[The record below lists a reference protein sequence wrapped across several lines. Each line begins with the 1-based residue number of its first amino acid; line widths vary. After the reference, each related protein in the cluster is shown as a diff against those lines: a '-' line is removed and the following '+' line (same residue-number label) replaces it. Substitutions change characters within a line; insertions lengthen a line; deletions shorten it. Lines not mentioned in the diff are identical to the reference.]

1 MNSLFHH
8 FIERLRVS
16 RAIQK
21 SFRHLR
27 MVSFDFFYFTKIS
40 NRLILNICTKI
51 TVPTSAPENVQVGML
66 NLTSGVVR
74 WSPPPE
80 DHINGVLLGYKIQ
93 VKAGNSTKI
102 LAQMTLNS
110 STLSVGLHNLTTGA
124 TYNIRVVGYTRV
136 GAGPYS
142 KPVNYILF
150 FCCLFNIHFR
160 MNIEKKNMNKKT
172 QNSQNSES
180 SPN

>member
-1 MNSLFHH
+1 
-8 FIERLRVS
+8 
-16 RAIQK
+16 
-21 SFRHLR
+21 
-27 MVSFDFFYFTKIS
+27 
-40 NRLILNICTKI
+40 
-51 TVPTSAPENVQVGML
+51 ML

-142 KPVNYILF
+142 KPVNFIPFYVRDV
-150 FCCLFNIHFR
+150 FC
-160 MNIEKKNMNKKT
+160 
-172 QNSQNSES
+172 
-180 SPN
+180 